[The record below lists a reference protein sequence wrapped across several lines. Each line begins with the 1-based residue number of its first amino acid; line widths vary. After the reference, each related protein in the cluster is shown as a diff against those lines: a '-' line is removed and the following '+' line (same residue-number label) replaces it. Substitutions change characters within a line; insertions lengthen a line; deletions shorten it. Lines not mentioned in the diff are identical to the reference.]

1 MRFVDLRN
9 DKWPGHPPERPPPC
23 LPGTKTRMSA
33 PALWCVDAGKA
44 QIRPGRMGDG
54 LRVRTLFSGISR
66 GTERLVLAGRV
77 PDSEH
82 QRMRAPFQEGNFP
95 FPVKY
100 GYAAVGEVQEGELA
114 GRRVFALHPHQ
125 TEFRLPAEVL
135 IPLPPGLPPERAV
148 LAANMET
155 ALNILW
161 DSGAGAGDRISV
173 VGGGLVGLLVAS
185 LAARLP
191 GAEVTVVDPQP
202 GRRAPAQALGCAFC
216 APDAAPEDQDA
227 VIHASATQDG
237 LTLAL
242 RIAAPQATITEA
254 SWHGTT
260 PVALPLGGAFHS
272 RRLRIVSSQVGALPP
287 DRAARWTYRRRL
299 TKALDLLADPGL
311 DVLISGETA
320 FGDLP
325 DAYPRILA
333 DPGTLCH
340 RIRY

>member
-1 MRFVDLRN
+1 MDIRQ
-9 DKWPGHPPERPPPC
+9 DKRSKDARGRQQPRLFH
-23 LPGTKTRMSA
+23 TRASMSA
-33 PALWCVDAGKA
+33 PALWCMAPDQV

-77 PDSEH
+77 PDSEY
-82 QRMRAPFQEGNFP
+82 QRMRAPFQEGDFP

-114 GRRVFALHPHQ
+114 GRAVFALHPHQ
-125 TEFRLPAEVL
+125 TEFRLPAEAL
-135 IPLPPGLPPERAV
+135 IPLPRGLPPERAV

-161 DSGAGAGDRISV
+161 DSGAGAGDRITV
-173 VGGGLVGLLVAS
+173 VGGGLVGLLVAF

-202 GRRAPAQALGCAFC
+202 GRRAQAQVLGCGFC
-216 APDAAPEDQDA
+216 APDAAPGDQDA

-237 LTLAL
+237 LVLAL
-242 RIAAPQATITEA
+242 RIAGPQATVTEA
-254 SWHGTT
+254 SWHGTSS
-260 PVALPLGGAFHS
+260 VALPLGGAFHS

-333 DPGTLCH
+333 DPDTLCH